1 MVEGLIIQRFLNKNI
16 IELMSESD
24 IYRFLTILIANALL
38 FVILFLTQNMIN
50 KNGFELE
57 NSELSLIGTIFII
70 SIFSFMF
77 LYFSIF
83 NNESRTS
90 NLFISVAIIGLVV
103 INLSAY
109 LLISKLNQKHIIE
122 MQNQLLKQ
130 QNKAQFESIEEIKRQ
145 FEETQKIRHDFKNT
159 LQVLKVLLDDKS
171 YEKIGNLIVENLN
184 QIQDTHKLIATNSEY
199 VNAIVNLT

>member
-1 MVEGLIIQRFLNKNI
+1 
-16 IELMSESD
+16 MSESD

-57 NSELSLIGTIFII
+57 NSELSLIGTIGTIFIISI

-171 YEKIGNLIVENLN
+171 YEKIGNLIV
-184 QIQDTHKLIATNSEY
+184 
-199 VNAIVNLT
+199 

>member
-1 MVEGLIIQRFLNKNI
+1 
-16 IELMSESD
+16 MSESD

-57 NSELSLIGTIFII
+57 NSELSLIGTIGTIFII

-130 QNKAQFESIEEIKRQ
+130 QKKTQLKSKEEIKLQ
-145 FEETQKIRHDFKNT
+145 FEEIKKIRHDFKKT

-184 QIQDTHKLIATNSEY
+184 QIQDTPKLIATNSEY